1 MMDLNKI
8 KNAVNSI
15 EMSDTM
21 KNRIKENCQTI
32 EKKNSVQLNFKRQ
45 IIVAC
50 SFGILLSIMIGIPL
64 FNKNGNFQVAN
75 FTITAYALSDD
86 GDQLNTNLSSEKAT
100 FELSTVERMGLV
112 KSIDDDTGSTLTF
125 TNIMLNIT
133 GEHIDSIIYT
143 LNKGKFIE
151 DVTITD
157 KEAADKD
164 WLLSE
169 KIYIIYGEPGSDIY
183 QGIKEIGNTY
193 TVKYNEQD
201 QYKYSLAIPHD
212 GNEVVDD
219 ILIKAIVKYTD
230 GKSEQQDIV
239 VTQESNSISL
249 KLD

>member
-1 MMDLNKI
+1 MDLNKI
-8 KNAVNSI
+8 KNTVNSI

-21 KNRIKENCQTI
+21 KNRIKENCQAI
-32 EKKNSVQLNFKRQ
+32 EKKNPVQLNFKRQ

-50 SFGILLSIMIGIPL
+50 SFGILLLIMIGVPL

-100 FELSTVERMGLV
+100 FELSTKDRIGVLNGVSGGGNNL
-112 KSIDDDTGSTLTF
+112 IF
-125 TNIMLNIT
+125 TDVMLNIT
-133 GEHIDSIIYT
+133 GENIDSITYT
-143 LNKGKFIE
+143 ISKGKFIK
-151 DVTITD
+151 DVTLTA

-164 WLLSE
+164 WLSSE
-169 KIYIIYGEPGSDIY
+169 KVYIVYGGPNSGIY

-201 QYKYSLAIPHD
+201 KYEYRLAIPHD
-212 GNEVVDD
+212 GHYVIDDD
-219 ILIKAIVKYTD
+219 ITINVIVKYID